1 MEYQQM
7 NMIQPNKQDNKSNKG
22 LMVAVIVLCIITI
35 SVIIGLFTYIILNDK
50 KVEEEPI
57 LVVDECPNVI
67 YAQENTIGK
76 VTLSGTIRDDNFP
89 CVLKVNGKTVET
101 AMEKGITVNWSESFD
116 VPAGISQEFVI
127 ELKNNNGV
135 IVSQTRT
142 VYCQSVDTTESAKMP
157 SGPLIAGSEF
167 VKKKSGGLN
176 IREYAGTAYKVIDFI
191 NGYDY
196 TSKMVFIGN
205 YRVDYEGYTWYQ
217 VIAPNGKYGYVRS
230 DLVTRVN

>member
-76 VTLSGTIRDDNFP
+76 VTL
-89 CVLKVNGKTVET
+89 
-101 AMEKGITVNWSESFD
+101 
-116 VPAGISQEFVI
+116 
-127 ELKNNNGV
+127 
-135 IVSQTRT
+135 
-142 VYCQSVDTTESAKMP
+142 
-157 SGPLIAGSEF
+157 
-167 VKKKSGGLN
+167 
-176 IREYAGTAYKVIDFI
+176 
-191 NGYDY
+191 
-196 TSKMVFIGN
+196 
-205 YRVDYEGYTWYQ
+205 
-217 VIAPNGKYGYVRS
+217 
-230 DLVTRVN
+230 